1 MTNYPGTEQN
11 LRMTKYKL
19 TKIWMLRQLSKK
31 GWELSSTQLS
41 LILSDSYSR
50 YSSVK
55 AESVLVDVKE
65 IIDRYEAAMET
76 DMKDEV

>member
-1 MTNYPGTEQN
+1 MNYPGTEQN
-11 LRMTKYKL
+11 LRMAKYKL
-19 TKIWMLRQLSKK
+19 TKIWLIRQLSKK

-55 AESVLVDVKE
+55 AASVLADVKE
-65 IIDRYEAAMET
+65 IIDKYEAAMET
-76 DMKDEV
+76 DLKDEV

>member
-11 LRMTKYKL
+11 LRLAKYKL
-19 TKIWMLRQLSKK
+19 TKIWLIRQLSKK

-55 AESVLVDVKE
+55 ASSVLADVKE
-65 IIDRYEAAMET
+65 IIDKYEAAMEM
-76 DMKDEV
+76 DLKDEV